1 MLRESGALPRT
12 PRGPSAP
19 RPHLRTQAV
28 NCPLKRGSSNRGGIE
43 APSKAGWRD
52 SRRNRSEEDRD
63 PAGGD
68 PAPSSGGGS
77 RLPFEH

>member
-28 NCPLKRGSSNRGGIE
+28 NCPLKRGSSMLGMKVRPNAVNRYGVPRSI
-43 APSKAGWRD
+43 RD
-52 SRRNRSEEDRD
+52 STD
-63 PAGGD
+63 
-68 PAPSSGGGS
+68 SGG
-77 RLPFEH
+77 